1 MSQDIEKNHSE
12 EKEPVENDLF
22 SLGHIRPQTR
32 PEPETREPVGTL
44 RTFEAEVRAEAE
56 KSAPVVIAPVAVSET
71 TSEKPVS
78 VPAANVQ
85 ETISRVEVSAPAAP
99 VEVKSSFRTF
109 PEKPGSGTG
118 VENPSETA
126 VPPPPP
132 VKRRNLR
139 AGAGATLGAL
149 LTEAR
154 NNAGLSVE
162 KVSEATR
169 VRINHIGALESD
181 NLSGLPSAVYIRAY
195 VRSLVKL
202 YNLDAR
208 STELIDEHLQ
218 ELEPARDVP
227 EKLLEDL
234 GKDVQI
240 SKDEA
245 KKIRM
250 IFIYAGA
257 ILLLLISLTVTSIVA
272 VNIRNS
278 RNAQHQTTVELR
290 PFESRQLEKL
300 LPQQVPETKMLK
312 PPQSK

>member
-1 MSQDIEKNHSE
+1 MMSQDIEKNHSE

-32 PEPETREPVGTL
+32 PEPETPEPVGTL
-44 RTFEAEVRAEAE
+44 RTFEAEARAEAE
-56 KSAPVVIAPVAVSET
+56 KSAPAVNVPEAAPET
-71 TSEKPVS
+71 PVS
-78 VPAANVQ
+78 TLAASVQ
-85 ETISRVEVSAPAAP
+85 ETVSPAEVTAPAAP
-99 VEVKSSFRTF
+99 MEEKSSFRTF
-109 PEKPGSGTG
+109 PEKP
-118 VENPSETA
+118 VSETGMGNA
-126 VPPPPP
+126 PEATPPPPPP
-132 VKRRNLR
+132 VKRRSLR
-139 AGAGATLGAL
+139 AGSGATLGAL

-169 VRINHIGALESD
+169 IRINHIGALESD
-181 NLSGLPSAVYIRAY
+181 NPAGLPSAVYIRAY

-257 ILLLLISLTVTSIVA
+257 IILLLISLTVTSIVA
-272 VNIRNS
+272 INIRNS
-278 RNAQHQTTVELR
+278 RNAQRQTTVELR
-290 PFESRQLEKL
+290 PFESKQLEKL

-312 PPQSK
+312 PPQAK

>member
-1 MSQDIEKNHSE
+1 MMSQDIEKNHSE

-32 PEPETREPVGTL
+32 PEPETPEPVGTL
-44 RTFEAEVRAEAE
+44 RTFEAEARAEAE
-56 KSAPVVIAPVAVSET
+56 KSAPVASAPEAAPET
-71 TSEKPVS
+71 PVS
-78 VPAANVQ
+78 APAASVH
-85 ETISRVEVSAPAAP
+85 ETVSPAEVTAPAAP
-99 VEVKSSFRTF
+99 VEEKSSFRTF
-109 PEKPGSGTG
+109 PEKTVSGTG
-118 VENPSETA
+118 VENAPEATP
-126 VPPPPP
+126 PPPPP
-132 VKRRNLR
+132 VKRRSLR

-154 NNAGLSVE
+154 SNAGLSVE
-162 KVSEATR
+162 KVSESTR
-169 VRINHIGALESD
+169 IRINHIGALESD
-181 NLSGLPSAVYIRAY
+181 NLASLPSAVYIRAY

-202 YNLDAR
+202 YNLDSR

-257 ILLLLISLTVTSIVA
+257 IILLLISLTVTSIVA
-272 VNIRNS
+272 INIRNS
-278 RNAQHQTTVELR
+278 RNAQRQTTVELR
-290 PFESRQLEKL
+290 PFESKQLEKL

>member
-1 MSQDIEKNHSE
+1 MMSQDIEKNHSE

-32 PEPETREPVGTL
+32 PEPETPEPVGTL
-44 RTFEAEVRAEAE
+44 RTFEAEARAEAE
-56 KSAPVVIAPVAVSET
+56 KSAPVASAPEAVPET
-71 TSEKPVS
+71 PVS
-78 VPAANVQ
+78 APAARVQ
-85 ETISRVEVSAPAAP
+85 ETVSPVEVSAPAAP
-99 VEVKSSFRTF
+99 VEEKSSFRTF
-109 PEKPGSGTG
+109 PEKAVSETG
-118 VENPSETA
+118 VENAPEATPP
-126 VPPPPP
+126 PPPPP
-132 VKRRNLR
+132 VKRRSLR

-169 VRINHIGALESD
+169 IRINHIGALESD
-181 NLSGLPSAVYIRAY
+181 NPAGLPSAVYIRAY

-208 STELIDEHLQ
+208 SMELIDEHLQ

-257 ILLLLISLTVTSIVA
+257 IILLLISLTVTSIVA
-272 VNIRNS
+272 INIRNS
-278 RNAQHQTTVELR
+278 RNAQRQTTVELR
-290 PFESRQLEKL
+290 PFESKQLEKL